1 MGKTVGGV
9 TFDRVG
15 SSTANSRFLQR
26 TDSGQPWSQRKQRR
40 GQMFRDDHGRR
51 WYAVTE
57 LLSGAPSGMIE
68 HQFQAP
74 LIPPQK
80 YLELS
85 TDPERPYD
93 LHIAYARWIADTET
107 DREEWHKDGRMVARR
122 MPGVAWEEGQPFPSA
137 VLDVI
142 GPEPTPLEPI
152 LAAQQGNPWILG
164 KTQAR
169 DARLVKFFETPEAE
183 RRAKHRGID
192 YSKLEAI
199 EEEVDPNALG
209 SQSGRRQP
217 VAPRRSHHKQPQS
230 QKPDAGDP
238 AGVGA

>member
-1 MGKTVGGV
+1 VGKTVGGV
-9 TFDRVG
+9 TFDRV
-15 SSTANSRFLQR
+15 SPSTANSRFIQR

-51 WYAVTE
+51 WFAVTE
-57 LLSGAPSGMIE
+57 LLSGAPCGMIE

-93 LHIAYARWIADTET
+93 LHIAY
-107 DREEWHKDGRMVARR
+107 DR
-122 MPGVAWEEGQPFPSA
+122 
-137 VLDVI
+137 
-142 GPEPTPLEPI
+142 
-152 LAAQQGNPWILG
+152 
-164 KTQAR
+164 
-169 DARLVKFFETPEAE
+169 RLVRFFETPAME

-192 YSKLEAI
+192 YSTLEAI
-199 EEEVDPNALG
+199 EEEADPDAVG
-209 SQSGRRQP
+209 AQTGRRQP
-217 VAPRRSHHKQPQS
+217 VPSRRSHHKQSP
-230 QKPDAGDP
+230 KPDASDP

>member
-1 MGKTVGGV
+1 VGKTVGGV

-15 SSTANSRFLQR
+15 SSTANSPYLQR

-51 WYAVTE
+51 WFAVTE

-85 TDPERPYD
+85 RDPERPYD
-93 LHIAYARWIADTET
+93 LHIAYERWIADTET
-107 DREEWHKDGRMVARR
+107 DREEWHKNGRLVARR
-122 MPGVAWEEGQPFPSA
+122 TPGVTWTEGDPFPTA

-152 LAAQQGNPWILG
+152 LAAQQGNPWVLG
-164 KTQAR
+164 KTTTPDR
-169 DARLVKFFETPEAE
+169 RLVQFFEAPETE

-192 YSKLEAI
+192 YSKLEAL
-199 EEEVDPNALG
+199 EEDVDPDADGTQNGRPSGAG
-209 SQSGRRQP
+209 GRRN
-217 VAPRRSHHKQPQS
+217 HHKKGSPT
-230 QKPDAGDP
+230 PDAGAP
-238 AGVGA
+238 A

>member
-1 MGKTVGGV
+1 VKLKHTRLAPDV
-9 TFDRVG
+9 
-15 SSTANSRFLQR
+15 SHSPYLQR

-51 WYAVTE
+51 WFAVTE

-85 TDPERPYD
+85 RDPERPYD
-93 LHIAYARWIADTET
+93 LHIAYDRWIADTET
-107 DREEWHKDGRMVARR
+107 DREEWHKNGRLVARR
-122 MPGVAWEEGQPFPSA
+122 TPGVTWVEGDPFPTA

-152 LAAQQGNPWILG
+152 LAAQQGNPWIIG
-164 KTQAR
+164 KTTVR
-169 DARLVKFFETPEAE
+169 DARLAKFFETPEKE
-183 RRAKHRGID
+183 RRARHAAVD
-192 YSKLEAI
+192 YSKLEAL
-199 EEEVDPNALG
+199 EEEYDPDAVG
-209 SQSGRRQP
+209 SQNGRRQR
-217 VAPRRSHHKQPQS
+217 ADARRNHHKQDHK
-230 QKPDAGDP
+230 KPVDGAP
-238 AGVGA
+238 AGAGA